1 MSKNPPDRI
10 SVTSLYGTRSGLGLV
25 QIDMGSESAQLSVG
39 DAINHARRILEA
51 ANAAA
56 TDATLAR
63 FLRDKLEQPPEVIA
77 AILGDFRQWRE
88 ANEPK

>member
-1 MSKNPPDRI
+1 MPDRI
-10 SVTSLYGTRSGLGLV
+10 SITSLYGARSQEGLV
-25 QIDMGSESAQLSVG
+25 QIDMGAESAQLSVR

-63 FLRDKLEQPPEVIA
+63 FLREKLDQPDGAIA
-77 AILGDFRQWRE
+77 AIMGDFRKWRD
-88 ANEPK
+88 ANEPD